1 MMRGKATTLKLPVR
15 GMPSKKVVYEFP
27 NLRNKVVGSNFKLSL
42 RNVLKRV
49 PEYHFAIELD
59 FKVEGKSDNGIP
71 ISIDNLGRW
80 LFGVPGY
87 AGNAR
92 FIAYPGEVPRVEVWC
107 GGCGE
112 DVVKLLD
119 KLFKYVGGKRVE

>member
-1 MMRGKATTLKLPVR
+1 MMGSKATALKLPVR
-15 GMPSKKVVYEFP
+15 GMPSRRVVYEFP
-27 NLRNKVVGSNFKLSL
+27 SLRNKVVGGNFKLSL
-42 RNVLKRV
+42 RNVLRRV
-49 PEYHFAIELD
+49 PIYHYPIELD
-59 FKVEGKSDNGIP
+59 FKVEGRSESGVP
-71 ISIDNLGRW
+71 ISIDNLGKW

-92 FIAYPGEVPRVEVWC
+92 FIAYPGEIPYVEVWC

-112 DVVKLLD
+112 DVVKVLD